1 MTAASESA
9 TDLEAKTGQPAN
21 TSDASD
27 ASLPLWRHPV
37 FLITLAVSGALALS
51 VDFWWNPLEVLIYD
65 AEFILA
71 EWFALNESPN
81 TSFLQI
87 LLLPLLGFG
96 GGLLA
101 SISPCVLPMVPLNLA
116 YIGTHEAS
124 GWRAAALSLRFSLGA
139 AAALS
144 VLGLFGD
151 VAGFLLIEQRG
162 SVLLL
167 AGLALTYFGLMV
179 VEIAPDPIGGRDFVG
194 PRRLGPFGAGAAF
207 SVVTTPCTSP
217 ILGAVLV
224 ATAANP
230 TPGIGVATLI
240 AFSLGY
246 TLLVFLGGVFG
257 GGLVAAAKQMNFAVP
272 RATAAGLLVT
282 SGLTFAWTGLV
293 WF

>member
-1 MTAASESA
+1 MTATSKPGADR
-9 TDLEAKTGQPAN
+9 TRKDAN
-21 TSDASD
+21 TSDPNSAL
-27 ASLPLWRHPV
+27 LPLWRHPA
-37 FLITLAVSGALALS
+37 FLITLAAFGVLVLS
-51 VDFWWNPLEVLIYD
+51 VDFWLRPLEALIYD
-65 AEFILA
+65 AEFLLA
-71 EWFALNESPN
+71 EWFAPDENASA
-81 TSFLQI
+81 SFLQI

-116 YIGTHEAS
+116 YIGAHEAS
-124 GWRAAALSLRFSLGA
+124 GWKAAALSLRFSMGA

-162 SVLLL
+162 FVLLL

-179 VEIAPDPIGGRDFVG
+179 VEIAPDPIGGHDFAG
-194 PRRLGPFGAGAAF
+194 SRRLGPFGAGAAF

-224 ATAANP
+224 AIAANP
-230 TPGIGVATLI
+230 TPGIGIATLV
-240 AFSLGY
+240 AFSFGY

-257 GGLVAAAKQMNFAVP
+257 GGLVAAAKQMNFAAP
-272 RATAAGLLVT
+272 RAAAAGLLVA
-282 SGLTFAWTGLV
+282 SGLTFAWTGLA